1 MLPSLIL
8 ALQVDHKTPQY
19 MPQPSTWSNF
29 PTGAQSAG
37 VYFLQGG
44 VWRVGVW
51 EREGKSD
58 NSLCL
63 QGRALPG
70 LPAAVREVLVAE

>member
-8 ALQVDHKTPQY
+8 APQVDHKTPQY
-19 MPQPSTWSNF
+19 MPQPSTRSNF
-29 PTGAQSAG
+29 PTGAQSAE

-44 VWRVGVW
+44 MWRVGVV

-63 QGRALPG
+63 QGQALPWRTSSSQRSLG
-70 LPAAVREVLVAE
+70 V